1 MLNAHF
7 TRPAIVLLATVVLV
21 PLTLAAQNAPISSG
35 MGNEDTGAPRL
46 NLQQTPTE
54 QLIDKLKLDG
64 KTQAP
69 DVRLLLMDAN
79 REAASSGQKML
90 ELRQRLVNL
99 ALQNKPE
106 EMAPVV
112 EAYAAAAADMA
123 AIEAR
128 AFTKIYALLKP
139 NQQSSASQAFA
150 IMAGMFQAPP
160 PRGGAGRSTQRG
172 GGQ

>member
-1 MLNAHF
+1 MTKTLQA
-7 TRPAIVLLATVVLV
+7 TLAVVVAACVL
-21 PLTLAAQNAPISSG
+21 PMILAAQNAPISSG

-46 NLQQTPTE
+46 NLQQLSPTE
-54 QLIDKLKLDG
+54 QLIDRLKLDG

-69 DVRLLLMDAN
+69 DVRLVLMDAN

-99 ALQNKPE
+99 ALQNKVD

-128 AFTKIYALLKP
+128 AFTRIYALLKP
-139 NQQSSASQAFA
+139 NQQSSAPQAFA
-150 IMAGMFQAPP
+150 IMSGMFQAPP
-160 PRGGAGRSTQRG
+160 PRAGAGRSTQRG